1 LFGAFL
7 QPIFVTKSQP
17 KAVLESKEE

>member
-7 QPIFVTKSQP
+7 QAIFVTKSQL
-17 KAVLESKEE
+17 KAVLESEEE